1 VDRTRDDPVAAPLVS
16 MMTDDLLLERYQRYL
31 ERLITLSEKEVDRT
45 AREDHRFHD
54 VAKFY
59 VWEFNRIRS
68 VFADRYSSDIL
79 RAFRK
84 HRDAGKLEIITCGAT
99 HGFFPLMDT
108 VPEAIR
114 AQVQVA
120 ANHYAK
126 HFDRRPQ
133 GIWLPEC
140 GYLPG
145 QERFVSEAGIKF
157 GYAANQ
163 IGFGWTNAAYLDLL
177 AGLQARTRKP
187 AASRTHPF
195 AGSLADRAAAAS
207 VASR

>member
-1 VDRTRDDPVAAPLVS
+1 MPVGYWCPVLHAHLPYVRHPEYPEFLEEDWFFEALTETYVPLVDVLDGLLNDGVDYRLTMTLSPPLVS

-120 ANHYAK
+120 ANHYAR

-157 GYAANQ
+157 
-163 IGFGWTNAAYLDLL
+163 
-177 AGLQARTRKP
+177 
-187 AASRTHPF
+187 
-195 AGSLADRAAAAS
+195 
-207 VASR
+207 